1 MNEHDAHIPDEDLL
15 AALTDERSSP
25 RHSAIALHVA
35 SCVTCARRAA
45 TLSCLADE
53 VTAAL
58 RSEPGSRALD
68 DARMRLRTALRCQP
82 NPQRLYLR
90 RALSAAFALAAVF
103 VATVWIRP
111 IAGRPGDVDLA
122 SRPVAALTPG
132 AAAITR
138 ADEVCAEDRSA
149 DVPIPA
155 SIRQQVIASYGM
167 QDVPEQEYELD
178 YLITPELGG
187 ALDPRNLWP
196 QRYTA
201 AGPWNALVKDELE
214 RLLPRLVCNGRLELQ
229 VAQRDM
235 AADWV
240 AAYRKY
246 FRTKYPL
253 RTHVRAGSAGGEDAN
268 GLRVLGILP
277 PESGLQFVPVRF
289 NP

>member
-1 MNEHDAHIPDEDLL
+1 M
-15 AALTDERSSP
+15 
-25 RHSAIALHVA
+25 
-35 SCVTCARRAA
+35 
-45 TLSCLADE
+45 SCLADE

-58 RSEPGSRALD
+58 RSEPASRALD
-68 DARMRLRTALRCQP
+68 DARTRLRTALRCQP

-90 RALSAAFALAAVF
+90 RALSAAFALGAVF
-103 VATVWIRP
+103 VATVWLRP

-122 SRPVAALTPG
+122 SRPVAVLTPG

-167 QDVPEQEYELD
+167 QNVPEKEYELD

-253 RTHVRAGSAGGEDAN
+253 RTHVRAGGAGGPGDEDAN